1 MDHDLLAQLGAA
13 VGVLGSVLLLVA
25 RSRSAFLA
33 GLVLLAFAGLGLA
46 TSLAPDSAV
55 DRATSPAAIAAGTL
69 GAVVLV
75 LGALIFVQWPAALI
89 PVAVAVAPFRP
100 PVDFGEGHRFLVA
113 FATDGRIGRLLPL
126 YALLAAAALATAIR
140 VVREGRVEAL
150 PSELAYPAA
159 LFTGL
164 VGISL
169 LWSHDLPAGANLL
182 LFFVFPMTLLVA
194 VVGRTPV
201 RAWLGRSLVIVTVAI
216 ASVFAAIGL
225 YQAYAQKLFFST
237 PRVEVGNVYADF
249 FRVTSLFNDPSL
261 YGRHLVV
268 GITVV
273 LVAMWA
279 RKLNVALAAVLI
291 GFLWAGL
298 YFSYSQSSMVAL
310 VVTAL
315 AVVLALGDRTAIRIV
330 LVSASLL
337 VLLGGTAVAASVQG
351 ESVGR
356 ITSDRSRRVDVTA
369 KVFLQHPLVGVGVGG
384 SPAAAANIAP
394 RARRKENFVSHT
406 TPLTVGAEFGIVG
419 LAAYCAL
426 LVGAALLLIRVR
438 RIDEALGVGL
448 GAVFLALFVH
458 SLFYGGFF
466 EDPIVWLTLSIG
478 SATLVAARRT
488 SAATPQVQGA

>member
-25 RSRSAFLA
+25 RSRSTFLA

-46 TSLAPDSAV
+46 LSLAPDSATH
-55 DRATSPAAIAAGTL
+55 RATSPAAIAAGFL
-69 GAVVLV
+69 GVVVLL
-75 LGALIFVQWPAALI
+75 LGALVFVRWPAAVI
-89 PVAVAVAPFRP
+89 PIAAAVAPFRP

-113 FATDGRIGRLLPL
+113 IATDGRIGRLLPL
-126 YALLAAAALATAIR
+126 YALLAMAALAAAVR
-140 VVREGRVEAL
+140 VVREGHVDAL

-159 LFTGL
+159 VATGL
-164 VGISL
+164 VGVSL
-169 LWSHDLPAGANLL
+169 FWSYDLPAGANLL
-182 LFFVFPMTLLVA
+182 LFFVFPMALLVGI
-194 VVGRTPV
+194 VGRTPV
-201 RAWLGRSLVIVTVAI
+201 RDWLGRSLFFVTVAI
-216 ASVFAAIGL
+216 ASVFAVIGL
-225 YQAYAQKLFFST
+225 YQAYTQELFFST
-237 PRVEVGNVYADF
+237 ARVEVGNVYADF

-261 YGRHLVV
+261 YGRHVVV

-279 RKLNVALAAVLI
+279 RKLNVALSAVLI
-291 GFLWAGL
+291 GLLWAGL

-310 VVTAL
+310 VVTSL
-315 AVVLALGDRTAIRIV
+315 AVVLALGDRTSIRIV
-330 LVSASLL
+330 LVAASLL

-369 KVFLQHPLVGVGVGG
+369 RVFLRHPVLGVGVGG
-384 SPAAAANIAP
+384 SPAAAADIAP

-406 TPLTVGAEFGIVG
+406 TPLTIGAEFGLVG
-419 LAAYCAL
+419 LAAYAAL
-426 LVGAALLLIRVR
+426 LVGAVLLLIRVR

-466 EDPIVWLTLSIG
+466 EDPIPWLTLAIG
-478 SATLVAARRT
+478 SAILVAARRRST
-488 SAATPQVQGA
+488 SLPQAHSA